1 MGKYNDVFVKKV
13 ITPSTAVAFSVGV
26 GYYPD
31 KVEVIN
37 LKNAKKMTRR

>member
-13 ITPSTAVAFSVGV
+13 ITLSTAVAFSVGV